1 MNFFSRGDHMC
12 YYCVVCWLVN
22 LVYSKV
28 TNWSEIIITRPLQE
42 PQNQHGGLHSISF
55 FGRPSKIL
63 ADSFCIHNCF
73 EIVNIFLRYLVCRQF
88 FWPRFKIRSWSLSTI
103 SRVDTSEGI
112 ADRATCWILNLF
124 IFSNWIYDKHLSP
137 IVLVDF
143 ILEFS
148 SAGTGVSWRPDVQ
161 HFKFKH
167 FLLNNQKQIWNKC
180 NDSAN

>member
-124 IFSNWIYDKHLSP
+124 IF
-137 IVLVDF
+137 F
-143 ILEFS
+143 E
-148 SAGTGVSWRPDVQ
+148 
-161 HFKFKH
+161 
-167 FLLNNQKQIWNKC
+167 LNIWQAFVTHCTRGFHIGIFFCRNRSFMTAWC
-180 NDSAN
+180 STL